1 MGAIN
6 NISFTYPPFS
16 LLTQPEEVS
25 DSIFCDENNIP
36 AHCIDKPQCPCIY
49 RIKVSLNS
57 TVELVIVDESAGN
70 FFLIAQSITFGS
82 NRWKA
87 EVQYFL
93 LCLSA
98 IYILKTKEKCLN
110 SNPPF

>member
-1 MGAIN
+1 MLIFIKMQSKDESLIFYLYLAFLDIGHDINLMGAIN

-25 DSIFCDENNIP
+25 DSLFCDENNIP

-70 FFLIAQSITFGS
+70 FFLKS
-82 NRWKA
+82 
-87 EVQYFL
+87 
-93 LCLSA
+93 
-98 IYILKTKEKCLN
+98 
-110 SNPPF
+110 